1 MTYEVVDKDLLNKD
15 VVIISKR
22 GSKHL
27 YTEGKILA
35 YDTKVVKVYLDKGFV
50 VYLLW
55 DNIDHI
61 RFALP
66 RKTYDNE
73 VAEMIGKEQQ

>member
-1 MTYEVVDKDLLNKD
+1 MYEVVDKDLLNKD
-15 VVIISKR
+15 VVIISKA
-22 GSKHL
+22 GSMHP

-35 YDTKVVKVYLDKGFV
+35 YDTKVVKVGLNKGFV

-55 DNIDHI
+55 HNIDHI

-66 RKTYDNE
+66 KETYNE
-73 VAEMIGKEQQ
+73 DVAEIIGKEQQ